1 MRKAE
6 VSLGQQI
13 ADPILRKHHFQGRGL
28 GARTVE
34 ALVTCDIDWPER
46 LLFMAEDELKA
57 IPGVG
62 KASMQE
68 IETYRARF
76 IR

>member
-1 MRKAE
+1 MRRAE
-6 VSLGQQI
+6 VSLGKQF
-13 ADPILRKHHFQGRGL
+13 ADLIFRKHHFQGRGL

-34 ALVTCDIDWPER
+34 ALVTCNIDWPER
-46 LLFMAEDELKA
+46 LLFMAEEELKA

-62 KASMQE
+62 KASMRE